1 MHQRSKIHLRNAG
14 ITDPKIVKKSEE
26 LAKKDANRKQV
37 KREYE
42 NCFQKFAKAV
52 KYGPIFICA
61 CCHRKLFEQSVLV
74 LDEAFREKLDEKHP
88 DLFEMAVHDESAD
101 NGPNYKSDVELWNE
115 VKVNKDFN
123 DKGNHYITSV
133 CKNYLLYGGFPSN
146 SHKNKLD
153 LTFIN

>member
-1 MHQRSKIHLRNAG
+1 M
-14 ITDPKIVKKSEE
+14 
-26 LAKKDANRKQV
+26 
-37 KREYE
+37 
-42 NCFQKFAKAV
+42 FKASCKV
-52 KYGPIFICA
+52 
-61 CCHRKLFEQSVLV
+61 
-74 LDEAFREKLDEKHP
+74 
-88 DLFEMAVHDESAD
+88 VHDERAD

-153 LTFIN
+153 LTFINLVTPYFKRSILNKIKVLIGSRQTGSVRLAPYFGLRLADWQGRLAPNLMLGPI